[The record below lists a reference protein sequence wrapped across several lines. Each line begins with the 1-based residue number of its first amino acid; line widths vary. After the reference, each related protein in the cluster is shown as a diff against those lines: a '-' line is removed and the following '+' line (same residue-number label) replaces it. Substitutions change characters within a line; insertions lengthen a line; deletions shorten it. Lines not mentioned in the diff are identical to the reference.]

1 MLSTSRRGRKDDQ
14 MFDSQ
19 TLEAEINETSSAQC
33 EHADRR
39 SRSRSPEPKNTSLTK
54 SRDTAE
60 NNNNIFFFAWDVQR
74 TLSRTSVQELRAKL
88 IH

>member
-1 MLSTSRRGRKDDQ
+1 MWSTSRRGRKDDQ

-33 EHADRR
+33 EHAGRR

-60 NNNNIFFFAWDVQR
+60 NNNNIFFF
-74 TLSRTSVQELRAKL
+74 LHGMSRERSVERRFRNYEQN
-88 IH
+88 

>member
-33 EHADRR
+33 EHAGRR

-60 NNNNIFFFAWDVQR
+60 NNNNIYF
-74 TLSRTSVQELRAKL
+74 LHGMSRERSVERRFRNYEQN
-88 IH
+88 